1 MSQLRARHVEGDG
14 GRSGVDVLLGQVG
27 DMEELG
33 IFEAFRVSRM
43 CRLFPAI
50 K

>member
-1 MSQLRARHVEGDG
+1 MRARHVEGDG

-33 IFEAFRVSRM
+33 IFEAFRVSTM
-43 CRLFPAI
+43 HCPLPAV